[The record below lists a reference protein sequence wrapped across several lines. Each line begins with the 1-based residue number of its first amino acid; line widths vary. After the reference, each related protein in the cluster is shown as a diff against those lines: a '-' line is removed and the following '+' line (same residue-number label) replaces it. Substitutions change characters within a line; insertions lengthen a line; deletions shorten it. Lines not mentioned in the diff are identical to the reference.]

1 MRYIP
6 VALSRRRKASLLAIV
21 VLVAATIAGV
31 VVMRPSAPSHVWA
44 VAVHVKRT
52 LARGNRARARHTN
65 VGHASRRRLVG
76 LPYRTITLKVR
87 STPSGDADLLR
98 AMAHLP
104 LTRLVRIGYRAH
116 DGSWREA
123 IVLAPRRGA
132 QRLPLVIAP
141 HGRGGDATHACAV
154 WGDLPGYA
162 HVAVVCADDP
172 GRVTPHYAWGD
183 PGTIRD
189 LARLPS
195 IVAHAL
201 PGLVRAGDIYAVGD
215 SMGAQEVLL
224 LMAARPRLLR
234 GAVAMDPTTD
244 LALRYAQLGQLPN
257 GLRDW
262 QPLMRLEVGGTP
274 SQVPLAY
281 AARSPID
288 HVRAIAS
295 SGIPLELWWSRRDR
309 AVPTRPG
316 TQAQGFI
323 TELAEARPRA
333 IVCQRMGWWVHGWPW
348 RHSVW
353 DALRFLRILHVRLS
367 EMRAPGRLSVVAP
380 GRTDSA
386 PPSCAG

>member
-1 MRYIP
+1 
-6 VALSRRRKASLLAIV
+6 V
-21 VLVAATIAGV
+21 VLIVAASAV
-31 VVMRPSAPSHVWA
+31 VVTRPNSVTRPEAHSPARSGPPHGERA
-44 VAVHVKRT
+44 VAAHGIVRHV
-52 LARGNRARARHTN
+52 
-65 VGHASRRRLVG
+65 SRRRLVG
-76 LPYRTITLKVR
+76 LPYRTITLRVR
-87 STPSGDADLLR
+87 STLSGDAALLR

-116 DGSWREA
+116 DGTWREA

-132 QRLPLVIAP
+132 QGLPLVIAP

-172 GRVTPHYAWGD
+172 GRVTPHYSWGD

-189 LARLPS
+189 LARLPR
-195 IVAHAL
+195 IVAHSL
-201 PGLVRAGDIYAVGD
+201 PGLVRAGHIYAVGD

-244 LALRYAQLGQLPN
+244 LASRYAQLGQMPN

-295 SGIPLELWWSRRDR
+295 SGIPLELWWSLRDR

-348 RHSVW
+348 RNSVW
-353 DALRFLRILHVRLS
+353 DALRFLRILHVTLS

>member
-1 MRYIP
+1 M
-6 VALSRRRKASLLAIV
+6 S
-21 VLVAATIAGV
+21 
-31 VVMRPSAPSHVWA
+31 
-44 VAVHVKRT
+44 
-52 LARGNRARARHTN
+52 
-65 VGHASRRRLVG
+65 
-76 LPYRTITLKVR
+76 
-87 STPSGDADLLR
+87 
-98 AMAHLP
+98 HLP

-116 DGSWREA
+116 DGSWRKA

-132 QRLPLVIAP
+132 QGLPLVIAP

-162 HVAVVCADDP
+162 RVAVVCAEDP

-195 IVAHAL
+195 IVAQAL
-201 PGLVRAGDIYAVGD
+201 PGLVRAGDVYAVGD
-215 SMGAQEVLL
+215 SMGGQEVLL
-224 LMAARPRLLR
+224 LMAASPRLLR

-244 LALRYAQLGQLPN
+244 LALRYAQFAQMPN

-274 SQVPLAY
+274 SQVPVAY
-281 AARSPID
+281 AARSPIA

-295 SGIPLELWWSRRDR
+295 SGVPLEVWWSVRDR
-309 AVPTRPG
+309 AVPTIPG

-333 IVCQRMGWWVHGWPW
+333 IVCQRVGWWVHGWPW
-348 RHSVW
+348 QHSVW
-353 DALRFLRILHVRLS
+353 GALRFLGILHVRLS

-380 GRTDSA
+380 GRTGSS
-386 PPSCAG
+386 PRSCAG

>member
-1 MRYIP
+1 MHLP
-6 VALSRRRKASLLAIV
+6 VARSRRAKALFFTTA
-21 VLVAATIAGV
+21 VLVAAV
-31 VVMRPSAPSHVWA
+31 VAAMVVIGPNVPSH
-44 VAVHVKRT
+44 
-52 LARGNRARARHTN
+52 ARNGNARHVT
-65 VGHASRRRLVG
+65 RRRLVG
-76 LPYRTITLKVR
+76 LPYRTITLDVR
-87 STPSGDADLLR
+87 ATPSGDGELLR

-104 LTRLVRIGYRAH
+104 LTRLVQIGYRAH
-116 DGSWREA
+116 DGRWRKA
-123 IVLAPRRGA
+123 IVLAPRLGA
-132 QRLPLVIAP
+132 KGLPLVIAP
-141 HGRGGDATHACAV
+141 HGRGGDAAHACSV

-172 GRVTPHYAWGD
+172 GRTTLHYAWGD

-189 LARLPS
+189 LARLPG

-201 PGLVRAGDIYAVGD
+201 PGLVRAGNVYAVGD
-215 SMGAQEVLL
+215 SMGGQEVLL

-244 LALRYAQLGQLPN
+244 LSMRYGQLAQMPN

-274 SQVPLAY
+274 SQVPRAY
-281 AARSPID
+281 AARSPIV

-295 SGIPLELWWSRRDR
+295 SGVPLEVWWSQRDR
-309 AVPTRPG
+309 AVPTKPG

-333 IVCQRMGWWVHGWPW
+333 IVCERMGWWPHGWPW

-353 DALRFLRILHVRLS
+353 ATLRFLGILHVGLP

-380 GRTDSA
+380 GQTKTS

>member
-6 VALSRRRKASLLAIV
+6 VALSRRARASFLAPL
-21 VLVAATIAGV
+21 VLVAAAMTALV
-31 VVMRPSAPSHVWA
+31 DMRPNAPSH
-44 VAVHVKRT
+44 
-52 LARGNRARARHTN
+52 ARASAPHRNARHVT
-65 VGHASRRRLVG
+65 RRRLVG
-76 LPYRTITLKVR
+76 LPYRTITLSER
-87 STPSGDADLLR
+87 STPSGDAALVQ
-98 AMAHLP
+98 AMSHLP

-116 DGSWREA
+116 DGSWRKA

-132 QRLPLVIAP
+132 QDLPLVIAP

-162 HVAVVCADDP
+162 RVAVVCAEDP

-195 IVAHAL
+195 IVAEAL
-201 PGLVRAGDIYAVGD
+201 PGLVRAGDVYAVGD
-215 SMGAQEVLL
+215 SMGGQEVLL
-224 LMAARPRLLR
+224 LMAAKPRLLR

-244 LALRYAQLGQLPN
+244 LALRYAQFAQMPN

-274 SQVPLAY
+274 SQVPVAY
-281 AARSPID
+281 AARSPIA

-295 SGIPLELWWSRRDR
+295 SGVPLEVWWSVRDR
-309 AVPTRPG
+309 AVPTMPG

-323 TELAEARPRA
+323 AELAEARPRA
-333 IVCQRMGWWVHGWPW
+333 IVCQRVGWWVHGWPW
-348 RHSVW
+348 QHSVW
-353 DALRFLRILHVRLS
+353 GALRFLGILHVRLS

-380 GRTDSA
+380 GRTGGS

>member
-1 MRYIP
+1 VRYIP
-6 VALSRRRKASLLAIV
+6 VALSRRAKASFLATV
-21 VLVAATIAGV
+21 VLVAAAITAV
-31 VVMRPSAPSHVWA
+31 VVMRPKAPSHARA
-44 VAVHVKRT
+44 VAPH
-52 LARGNRARARHTN
+52 GNVRQVT
-65 VGHASRRRLVG
+65 RRRLVG
-76 LPYRTITLKVR
+76 LPYRTITLSVR
-87 STPSGDADLLR
+87 STPSGDAALLQ

-116 DGSWREA
+116 DGSWRKA

-132 QRLPLVIAP
+132 QGLPLVIAP
-141 HGRGGDATHACAV
+141 HGRGGDAAHACAV

-162 HVAVVCADDP
+162 RVAVVCADDP

-201 PGLVRAGDIYAVGD
+201 PGLLRAGDVYAVGD
-215 SMGAQEVLL
+215 SMGGQEVLL
-224 LMAARPRLLR
+224 LLAAKRRLLR

-244 LALRYAQLGQLPN
+244 LALRYAQFAQLPN
-257 GLRDW
+257 GLGDW

-281 AARSPID
+281 AARSPIA

-295 SGIPLELWWSRRDR
+295 SGVPLEVWWSLRDR
-309 AVPTRPG
+309 AVPTKPG

-323 TELAEARPRA
+323 TDLAEARPRA

-348 RHSVW
+348 QHSLW
-353 DALRFLRILHVRLS
+353 GALRFLGILHVRLS

-380 GRTDSA
+380 GRTDN
-386 PPSCAG
+386 SCAG

>member
-1 MRYIP
+1 NAPPHVR
-6 VALSRRRKASLLAIV
+6 
-21 VLVAATIAGV
+21 AGV
-31 VVMRPSAPSHVWA
+31 RHSNVRP
-44 VAVHVKRT
+44 
-52 LARGNRARARHTN
+52 LAR
-65 VGHASRRRLVG
+65 RRRLVG
-76 LPYRTITLKVR
+76 LPYRTITLHVR
-87 STPSGDADLLR
+87 STPSGDARLLR
-98 AMAHLP
+98 AMRHLP

-116 DGSWREA
+116 DGNWRVA

-132 QRLPLVIAP
+132 QGLPLVIAP
-141 HGRGGDATHACAV
+141 HGRGGDAAHACAV

-162 HVAVVCADDP
+162 RVAVVCADDP

-201 PGLVRAGDIYAVGD
+201 PGLVRAGQIYAVGD
-215 SMGAQEVLL
+215 SMGGQEVLL
-224 LMAARPRLLR
+224 LMAAKPRFLR

-257 GLRDW
+257 GRRDW

-274 SQVPLAY
+274 SQVPVAY
-281 AARSPID
+281 ATRSPIA

-295 SGIPLELWWSRRDR
+295 SGIPLEVWWSRRDR
-309 AVPTRPG
+309 AVPTKPG

-323 TELAEARPRA
+323 DELAEARPRA

-348 RHSVW
+348 QHSVW
-353 DALRFLRILHVRLS
+353 DALRFLGILHARLA

-380 GRTDSA
+380 GRADRSR
-386 PPSCAG
+386 PSCAG

>member
-1 MRYIP
+1 
-6 VALSRRRKASLLAIV
+6 
-21 VLVAATIAGV
+21 
-31 VVMRPSAPSHVWA
+31 
-44 VAVHVKRT
+44 
-52 LARGNRARARHTN
+52 
-65 VGHASRRRLVG
+65 
-76 LPYRTITLKVR
+76 
-87 STPSGDADLLR
+87 
-98 AMAHLP
+98 MAHLP

-116 DGSWREA
+116 DGSWRKA
-123 IVLAPRRGA
+123 IVLAPRHGA
-132 QRLPLVIAP
+132 HGLPLVIAP
-141 HGRGGDATHACAV
+141 HGRGGDAMHACAV

-162 HVAVVCADDP
+162 RVAVVCADDP
-172 GRVTPHYAWGD
+172 GRVTPHYAWGA
-183 PGTIRD
+183 PGTIHD

-201 PGLVRAGDIYAVGD
+201 PGLVQAGDVYAVGA
-215 SMGAQEVLL
+215 SMGGQEVLL
-224 LMAARPRLLR
+224 LMAAKPRLLR

-244 LALRYAQLGQLPN
+244 LALRYTQFAQLPN

-281 AARSPID
+281 AARSPIA

-295 SGIPLELWWSRRDR
+295 SGIPLEVWWSRRDR
-309 AVPTRPG
+309 AVPTKPG

-353 DALRFLRILHVRLS
+353 DALRFLGILHVRLS

-380 GRTDSA
+380 GRTDRS